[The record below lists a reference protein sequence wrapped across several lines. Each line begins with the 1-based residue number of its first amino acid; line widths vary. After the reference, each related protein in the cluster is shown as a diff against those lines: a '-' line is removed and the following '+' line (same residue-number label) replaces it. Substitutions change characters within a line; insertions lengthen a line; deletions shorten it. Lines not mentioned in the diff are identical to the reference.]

1 MTQLVKR
8 WQWCVKQCLLI
19 CLFLRLL
26 LQFLRE
32 DLPLHKSL
40 VIHHHQQQWTLHVSH
55 KFSSICLLVYLLR
68 YTMTQK
74 KRVTGVVIVYQQ
86 LSYHYVRGHKCV
98 GLQYVVSFMAYSS
111 IVIAAQLWKTCQ
123 ATKAVIFSSL
133 WGLWIMCRAK
143 ATIWKICGFD
153 KSFDVA
159 FFRSW
164 PP

>member
-1 MTQLVKR
+1 MYISSSHKSARYPEVGDA
-8 WQWCVKQCLLI
+8 
-19 CLFLRLL
+19 CLFFFHQTGKL
-26 LQFLRE
+26 LRE

-133 WGLWIMCRAK
+133 
-143 ATIWKICGFD
+143 
-153 KSFDVA
+153 
-159 FFRSW
+159 
-164 PP
+164 